1 MAEMG
6 RAIVMSPE
14 DNTAVALADL
24 AAGEDVSLKI
34 AGRTVTTRLLDAVGF
49 GHKFALKDIAAGEK
63 VFKYGTVIGLASSA
77 IASGQHVHIHNVE
90 SIRARGDKK
99 K

>member
-1 MAEMG
+1 MAQMG

-24 AAGEDVSLKI
+24 AAGEEVPLRLGD
-34 AGRTVTTRLLDAVGF
+34 RTVTARLRDAVGF

-63 VFKYGTVIGLASSA
+63 VYKYGTVIGLASSP
-77 IASGQHVHIHNVE
+77 IAAGQHVHIHNVE